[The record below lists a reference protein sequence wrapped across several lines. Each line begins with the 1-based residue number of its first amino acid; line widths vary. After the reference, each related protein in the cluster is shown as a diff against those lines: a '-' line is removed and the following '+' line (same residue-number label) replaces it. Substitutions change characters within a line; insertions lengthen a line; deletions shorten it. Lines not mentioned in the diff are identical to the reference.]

1 MIMTC
6 RICNAPSEEILDLGL
21 TPPANALL
29 DNPTD
34 LQESF
39 PLVLELCSECH
50 NVQLRDCMS
59 ATELYRNYLYV
70 TPNSSMLASHYKYL
84 HGYLEA
90 SGYINNESF
99 VVEVGSNIGL
109 FLSFIK
115 SKVARVLGIDPAK
128 NICAMAIDAGIDTV
142 CDFFS
147 PSSAVEIR
155 ARHGRPDLIVARHCF
170 AHNSDPHVLMRG
182 VTELLSDSGYV
193 VIENAYVLNT
203 IENNE
208 FDQVYHEHMFYY
220 SIRSMTALLE
230 ANGLRLVDVLISL
243 VHGGSIIFVARR
255 AKFVDKIN
263 RSVAQYLAREQL
275 FLDRQAFNHF
285 AAKALDIKRQLQ
297 GLIGQF
303 RNEGK
308 TIYTYGATAKG
319 STLLNFLGI
328 TCREVPLCVDSTVIK
343 QGKYLPKSNIRII
356 SEEEGLLTPPDYFL
370 LTAWNYKDE
379 IIRKVRESGNYRS
392 KFIIPFPFV
401 HIV

>member
-1 MIMTC
+1 MTC

-21 TPPANALL
+21 TPPANSLL

-34 LQESF
+34 LQQSF
-39 PLVLELCSECH
+39 PLVLELCTACH

-70 TPNSSMLASHYKYL
+70 TPNSSMLTAHYKYL
-84 HGYLEA
+84 YGYLEA

-115 SKVARVLGIDPAK
+115 QRVARVLGIDPAE
-128 NICAMAIDAGIDTV
+128 NICKMAIDAGIDTI

-147 PSSAVEIR
+147 AAAALEIKR
-155 ARHGRPDLIVARHCF
+155 RYGVPDLIVARHCF

-182 VTELLSDSGYV
+182 VTELLSDSGYI

-220 SIRSMTALLE
+220 SIRSMTALLQ
-230 ANGLRLVDVLISL
+230 AHGLGLVDVLISL
-243 VHGGSIIFVARR
+243 IHGGSIIFVAKRLEYI
-255 AKFVDKIN
+255 DKIN

-275 FLDRQAFNHF
+275 FLDRQAFKHF
-285 AAKALDIKRQLQ
+285 AAKAYDIRQQLQ
-297 GLIGQF
+297 DLIKQLK
-303 RNEGK
+303 NEGK
-308 TIYTYGATAKG
+308 TVYTYGATAKG
-319 STLLNFLGI
+319 NTLLNFIGI
-328 TCREVPLCVDSTVIK
+328 TCNEIPLCVDSTEIK
-343 QGKYLPKSNIRII
+343 QGKYLPKSNIKII
-356 SEEEGLLTPPDYFL
+356 SEKDGLSDPPDYFL

-379 IIRKVRESGNYRS
+379 IINKVREAGNYHS